1 MRLRYKNAC
10 FPVCHDSKKV
20 VSLKVCCRDY
30 ASQALCAL
38 EACGLA
44 FIPEPKEEDIGKK
57 PESPIVPPPLM
68 KIAAGSIREAEIRR
82 TAERWD

>member
-1 MRLRYKNAC
+1 MQARL
-10 FPVCHDSKKV
+10 FV
-20 VSLKVCCRDY
+20 
-30 ASQALCAL
+30 CAL
-38 EACGLA
+38 EACGIT
-44 FIPEPKEEDIGKK
+44 FIPEPKEEDVGKK

>member
-1 MRLRYKNAC
+1 MQARL
-10 FPVCHDSKKV
+10 FV
-20 VSLKVCCRDY
+20 
-30 ASQALCAL
+30 CAL